1 MKTLYVGEL
10 KRCEDGSWWVD
21 DTKFDWKQMSE
32 INMSIYLGSIFGA
45 IVEHMRLA
53 KSTDSLF
60 IEVKTNEETE
70 KEVQN
75 D

>member
-10 KRCEDGSWWVD
+10 KRCEDGSWWLD

-60 IEVKTNEETE
+60 IEIKTDRETE
-70 KEVQN
+70 KEAQN

>member
-60 IEVKTNEETE
+60 IEVKTDEKTE

>member
-1 MKTLYVGEL
+1 MKKLYVGEL

-21 DTKFDWKQMSE
+21 DTNYDWKTMSE
-32 INMSIYLGSIFGA
+32 VNMCIYLGSLFEA

-60 IEVKTNEETE
+60 IEVETDNEMG
-70 KEVQN
+70 KEVLN
-75 D
+75 G

>member
-53 KSTDSLF
+53 KSTGSLF
-60 IEVKTNEETE
+60 IEVKTDEETE

>member
-10 KRCEDGSWWVD
+10 KRCEEGSWWVD

-60 IEVKTNEETE
+60 IDVKTDEETE
-70 KEVQN
+70 KEVQ
-75 D
+75 DD